1 MKKIALIMDGWKRF
15 FTYAWPSGIL
25 SRLRE
30 KNEDVNLYIFNSFGD
45 WSRDSEYNEGEYN
58 IYNLPN
64 FDDFDGII
72 FDINNI
78 RYSDIALKLIEKA
91 QKSCKPAISIANELE
106 GLYYVGI
113 NNYKSMQMVIK
124 HLYEVHKC
132 KKYWFIMGPQD
143 NYENNERTKALK
155 DFMNFNNIKYEES
168 DFFFESFEVSCG
180 QKGFMKF
187 YDEKGT
193 LPDAVICANDN
204 IAVGVIEAA
213 AIRGYHVPDDFCVTG
228 FDDFDKAMF
237 YEPRITTVSHIR
249 EDVGY
254 KCADIL
260 IKIWNNEKVDRF
272 TYTDVKPIYL
282 ESCGCK
288 CDAKISYI
296 KHAKKKIMYDIETE
310 DFDEQILALEYD
322 LLNCKSI
329 REISER
335 ILFCKPILKCESMF
349 LVLDKHLNDFS
360 KYNKDFNSYIIN
372 DNKFRT
378 SGYPKE
384 MVVEFSYD
392 IDSGYSWQSNVID
405 ALFPTFECED
415 RCSSFLFIPLHFR
428 NYTVG
433 YFVAKNAEYLM
444 EKQYLFKLINTITS
458 AMKNLYEKQ
467 KLEYMNH
474 MLEEMSIKDSMTGL
488 YNRTGF
494 QKYAQALFD
503 YKKIKKENLLIM
515 FVDMDRLKYINDNY
529 GHEQGDIA
537 IKIIASAILD
547 NCPDSAIAVRNGG
560 DEFIIIQ
567 DKISVEVYDEF
578 VINMRKDIAHKI
590 KDNGL
595 EYDVSFSIGSV
606 YTDMSTEQT
615 LDDYIRMADEC
626 MYEEKILKHVN
637 R

>member
-30 KNEDVNLYIFNSFGD
+30 KNEDVNLYIFNSSGD
-45 WSRDSEYNEGEYN
+45 WSWDSEYNEGEYN

-64 FDDFDGII
+64 
-72 FDINNI
+72 
-78 RYSDIALKLIEKA
+78 
-91 QKSCKPAISIANELE
+91 
-106 GLYYVGI
+106 
-113 NNYKSMQMVIK
+113 
-124 HLYEVHKC
+124 
-132 KKYWFIMGPQD
+132 
-143 NYENNERTKALK
+143 
-155 DFMNFNNIKYEES
+155 
-168 DFFFESFEVSCG
+168 
-180 QKGFMKF
+180 
-187 YDEKGT
+187 
-193 LPDAVICANDN
+193 
-204 IAVGVIEAA
+204 
-213 AIRGYHVPDDFCVTG
+213 

-444 EKQYLFKLINTITS
+444 EKQYLFRLINTITS

-503 YKKIKKENLLIM
+503 YKKNKKRKFTYN
-515 FVDMDRLKYINDNY
+515 VCRY
-529 GHEQGDIA
+529 G
-537 IKIIASAILD
+537 
-547 NCPDSAIAVRNGG
+547 
-560 DEFIIIQ
+560 
-567 DKISVEVYDEF
+567 
-578 VINMRKDIAHKI
+578 
-590 KDNGL
+590 
-595 EYDVSFSIGSV
+595 
-606 YTDMSTEQT
+606 
-615 LDDYIRMADEC
+615 
-626 MYEEKILKHVN
+626 
-637 R
+637 